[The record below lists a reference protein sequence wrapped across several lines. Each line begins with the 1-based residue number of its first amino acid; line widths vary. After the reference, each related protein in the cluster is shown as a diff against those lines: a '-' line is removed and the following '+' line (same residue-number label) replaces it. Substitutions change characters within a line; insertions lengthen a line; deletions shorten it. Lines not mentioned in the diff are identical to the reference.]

1 MVWRQK
7 MNIIIVHG
15 SNSTEKGAKTG
26 RPENQRHWKPWIKK
40 QLESKGIEVSNELY
54 PQDWLPNYKKW
65 KEVFDKN
72 NINEETTLI
81 GHSSGCAFLVRW
93 LGESKQKIS
102 KLILVAPW
110 KIPDGNDELIKEFY
124 NYPIEN
130 KIKERV
136 NKVIIFTSNDEEE
149 DGKRSAKMFSEA
161 LNGEIIE
168 LKNHGHFTLGDMGT
182 DKFPE
187 LLKEVLE
194 K

>member
-1 MVWRQK
+1 

-15 SNSTEKGAKTG
+15 SNSTEKEAKTG
-26 RPENQRHWKPWIKK
+26 KPENQRHWKPWLKK

-54 PQDWLPNYKKW
+54 PQDWLPDYEKW
-65 KEVFDKN
+65 KKVFDKN
-72 NINEETTLI
+72 KINKETVLI

-110 KIPDGNDELIKEFY
+110 KIPYLQDKSDEKFY
-124 NYPIEN
+124 NYNIDETV
-130 KIKERV
+130 KDRL
-136 NKVIIFTSNDEEE
+136 NKVVIFTSNDEEE

-161 LNGEIIE
+161 LNGELIE